1 MLSHYLLLAIR
12 NFSKFKSIFV
22 INLMGLALGL
32 TTVILIALWVKDE
45 LSINR
50 HHEHSDRI
58 YSVMTN
64 HDNSGGIVT
73 WNLTPAKMP
82 EAMKAAFPQVELAAG
97 VSPYITGLAFES
109 DQGKVE
115 SEGFFVDQD
124 YLDMFSQEFIMGNP
138 SKALI
143 GINSVAL
150 SESLANSLFGSA
162 QNAIGKSLKWQI
174 FDYGSEVEVTGVYRD
189 FGSLNVEKP
198 KFLLAYPFF
207 IQMLGDG
214 AHWDNYNTSTL
225 LLLREGVDVGAFN
238 SQIADFIKDRADGSN
253 VTPFLQLFADTYLYG
268 TYEGGKIAG
277 GRINYVWVFSGV
289 GMFILLIA
297 CINFM
302 NLSTARSLGRAKEIG
317 VKKSMGASRIGIFG
331 QFMVESLVLTFFAL
345 IISVLAVNLLLPLVG
360 QLTLKELSLD
370 LDLEVLLILM
380 AIWACTSLIAGIYP
394 SLYLSR
400 FKPVQ
405 ILKSNLKG
413 SMGELLARKGLVVF
427 QFGISMLLIMGVVV
441 IGKQMNYIQNQHLG
455 YDQSHLVKIPSES
468 IPKSEITTL
477 LDQIKATPGVE
488 NASSLSH
495 PLIGL
500 ASSTIGLTWEGKNPD
515 EQVKF
520 ENITVNLGLIE
531 TMALELVEG
540 RAFSS
545 EFGEEKSKLIL
556 NESAVKTIG
565 FEDPVGQLVNLW
577 GEDMEVIGVVKDFH
591 FESLKE
597 TVKPAFFK
605 YDPDFA
611 QNIMVRIQS
620 ENQPETLAGITGV
633 FQNLLGQKPSIS
645 FMDESYQTLYDQE
658 ERVASLG
665 EYFGIV
671 AIFLSCLGLFG
682 LAAFTAENRK
692 KEIGVR
698 KVLGASIGGILS
710 LITLDFIKLVSM
722 AILLVLPIGWY
733 LAQSWLETYA
743 FQTNLSWW
751 IFAGSGLLLF
761 LIALLTVGFQAYKA
775 AASNPV
781 NSLRSD

>member
-345 IISVLAVNLLLPLVG
+345 IISVLALNLLLPLVG

-427 QFGISMLLIMGVVV
+427 QFGISMLLIIGVVV